1 MTDHTITDTTPGAE
15 PVTEPID
22 QDAPA
27 TPPAAQ
33 TAWGWRHTSWR
44 RSSDERVISG
54 VAGGVGAVLGVPTT
68 YVRAGIVTL
77 TLAGG
82 VGAVLYGLAWLSAS
96 QTAPTASV
104 PRDLDQ
110 RRALGLGLMFIAV
123 LLTAHAAGLWLGDA
137 VVWPVG
143 LVAFGVAAIW
153 DRSASGMAIVEGSG
167 AAGPGRL
174 RVLSGAILMLGG
186 FAVLITRIDA
196 MQGLGTVIIAVAIT
210 AAGFMMVFGS
220 WVVGLAGELA
230 RERSDRIRTEERA
243 EVAAHLHDSVL
254 QTLALI
260 QRSDDPRKMVTLARS
275 QEREL
280 RTWLYGTRGGDEPTL
295 DAALQAAAGKVE
307 QSHDVPVEV
316 VVVNDVAMT
325 PRLDPLVSAATE
337 AMNNA
342 ARHSGAPRVSV
353 YAETLDG
360 VIDVYV
366 SDQGVGF
373 DTAAAPPD
381 RHGIR
386 HSIVDRME
394 RHGGSATVRSEPGD
408 GTEVHLSMTVTA
420 P

>member
-1 MTDHTITDTTPGAE
+1 MTDHPISDVSPGA
-15 PVTEPID
+15 
-22 QDAPA
+22 APA
-27 TPPAAQ
+27 TEPVDPDPATAPPAPQAV
-33 TAWGWRHTSWR
+33 WDWRRTSWR

-54 VAGGVGAVLGVPTT
+54 VAGGIGAVLGIPTT

-77 TLAGG
+77 SLAGG

-96 QTAPTASV
+96 QTAPTAAI
-104 PRDLDQ
+104 PRDLDD
-110 RRALGLGLMFIAV
+110 RRRLGLGLMFLAA
-123 LLTAHAAGLWLGDA
+123 LLTAHAAGLWFGDA

-153 DRSASGMAIVEGSG
+153 DRSAAGIAVIDGSG
-167 AAGPGRL
+167 AGGPGRL
-174 RVLSGAILMLGG
+174 RVLSGALLMLGG
-186 FAVLITRIDA
+186 FAVFITRIDA
-196 MQGLGTVIIAVAIT
+196 MRDLGTVVIAVAIT

-280 RTWLYGTRGGDEPTL
+280 RSWLYGVRGGDETTL
-295 DAALQAAAGKVE
+295 DAALQTAAGKVE
-307 QSHDVPVEV
+307 QTHDVPVEV
-316 VVVNDVAMT
+316 VVVNDVPMT
-325 PRLDPLVSAATE
+325 PRLEPLVSAATE

-373 DTAAAPPD
+373 DTSAAPPD

-394 RHGGSATVRSEPGD
+394 RHGGSASIQSEPGD
-408 GTEVHLSMTVTA
+408 GTEVHLSLPVTA